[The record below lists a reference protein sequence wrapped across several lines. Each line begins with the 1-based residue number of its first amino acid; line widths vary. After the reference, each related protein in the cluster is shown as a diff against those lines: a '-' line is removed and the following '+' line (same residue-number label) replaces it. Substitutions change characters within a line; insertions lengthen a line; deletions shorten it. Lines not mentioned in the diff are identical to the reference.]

1 MAPNRND
8 IQEHPP
14 VVTPLIH
21 LGLGFDDLLLP
32 ALVHAGFETK
42 DMILVAR
49 TDGNLPWVRRHA
61 PDATLVRLPYTEA
74 RTANVVTGLSQHGAL
89 RRAADGVGL
98 SVLDLL
104 VSERAVRRN
113 RVDTAMNF
121 LNLAAE
127 RIEEAVAGRG
137 PVLAL
142 SEHTVVSELLTSGLV
157 THHGGR
163 ALWPRPLRHPAGR
176 FGLWGAPKGITLWH
190 REVEDPQAEAEALE
204 ALRTW
209 RDRPNRAFDSAATLR
224 VEGPRELFRLAS
236 DRVRELAV
244 ERGHN
249 LQLPRP
255 VDYARL
261 AWLNPLQARLNL
273 RSHARR
279 TWDPV
284 PERYVFMPL
293 HVQPES
299 SVDVMGQEWRDQ
311 PYTARVLADAL
322 AEHGIRLAV
331 KEHAHFA
338 WRRDP
343 DFWPPFDAHPNIAS
357 VDPTSDSGA
366 LAAGA
371 EFTVT
376 ATGTVGLECGLRG
389 QRVVSGAPMP
399 WTELGNVAQ
408 LDHPDDLTE
417 FVARRA
423 WEDLEA
429 DPERIEHWFAHEYAR
444 HSWPGVVLDPPR
456 FPEVLE
462 PANIRQVGAALA
474 EVVTSMQGRG
484 VV

>member
-1 MAPNRND
+1 M
-8 IQEHPP
+8 
-14 VVTPLIH
+14 VTPLIH

-32 ALVHAGFETK
+32 ALVHAGFDTR
-42 DMILVAR
+42 DLILVAR
-49 TDGNLPWVRRHA
+49 TDGNLPWVRKHA
-61 PDATLVRLPYTEA
+61 PDATVVRLPYREA
-74 RTANVVTGLSQHGAL
+74 RSANVVTGLAQHAAL
-89 RRAADGVGL
+89 QRAAQGVDL

-113 RVDTAMNF
+113 RVDAAMNF
-121 LNLAAE
+121 LNLASE

-137 PVLAL
+137 PILAL

-157 THHGGR
+157 TYHGGR

-176 FGLWGAPKGITLWH
+176 FGFWGAPKGITLWH
-190 REVEDPQAEAEALE
+190 REVEDPGAEAFAREALT
-204 ALRTW
+204 AW
-209 RDRPNRAFDSAATLR
+209 RDRPKRAFDSSSTLS
-224 VEGPRELFRLAS
+224 VEGPRELYRLAS
-236 DRVRELAV
+236 DRVRELSV
-244 ERGHN
+244 DKGRN

-255 VDYARL
+255 TDYARL
-261 AWLNPLQARLNL
+261 AWLNPVKARLNL
-273 RSHARR
+273 RQHAQR

-322 AEHGIRLAV
+322 AEHGITLAV
-331 KEHAHFA
+331 KEHAHFM

-343 DFWPPFDAHPNIAS
+343 DFWPPFDAHPNIVA
-357 VDPTSDSGA
+357 VDPTADSA
-366 LAAGA
+366 QLAAGA

-399 WTELGNVAQ
+399 WTELGNVG
-408 LDHPDDLTE
+408 LVPDPNDLPA
-417 FVARRA
+417 FVHERRWLELHEDPARID
-423 WEDLEA
+423 E
-429 DPERIEHWFAHEYAR
+429 WFVHDYAR
-444 HSWPGVVLDPPR
+444 HSWPGIVLDPPR

-462 PANIRQVGAALA
+462 PDNIRQVGAALA
-474 EVVTSMQGRG
+474 EVVTSMERTGA
-484 VV
+484 

>member
-1 MAPNRND
+1 M
-8 IQEHPP
+8 
-14 VVTPLIH
+14 VTPLIH

-32 ALVHAGFETK
+32 ALVQAGFETK
-42 DMILVAR
+42 DLILVAR
-49 TDGNLPWVRRHA
+49 TDGNLAWVRRHA
-61 PDATLVRLPYTEA
+61 PGATVVRLPYAEA
-74 RTANVVTGLSQHGAL
+74 RGANVVTGLAQHGSL

-104 VSERAVRRN
+104 VSERSVRRN

-127 RIEEAVAGRG
+127 RIEEAVRDRG

-163 ALWPRPLRHPAGR
+163 ALWPRPLRHPSGR
-176 FGLWGAPKGITLWH
+176 FGLWGAPKGITLWR
-190 REVEDPQAEAEALE
+190 REVEDPAAEAEALD
-204 ALRTW
+204 ALRSW

-224 VEGPRELFRLAS
+224 VEGPRELLRLAS
-236 DRVRELAV
+236 DRVRELSL
-244 ERGHN
+244 ERGRN

-255 VDYARL
+255 LDYTRL
-261 AWLNPLQARLNL
+261 AWLNPAKARLNM

-279 TWDPV
+279 QWDPV
-284 PERYVFMPL
+284 PARYVFMPL

-322 AEHGIRLAV
+322 AEHGIRLVV

-343 DFWPPFDAHPNIAS
+343 DFWPPFDQHPNIVS
-357 VDPTSDSGA
+357 VDPGSDSGA

-389 QRVVSGAPMP
+389 QRVVSGAAMP
-399 WTELGNVAQ
+399 WTVLGNVAQ
-408 LDHPDDLTE
+408 LDHPDDLVE
-417 FVARRA
+417 FVHDRR
-423 WEDLEA
+423 WLDLHESS
-429 DPERIEHWFAHEYAR
+429 ERIEHWFAHDYAR

-456 FPEVLE
+456 FPEVLA
-462 PANIRQVGAALA
+462 PQNIAQVGQAFA
-474 EVVTSMQGRG
+474 EVATSMETSAR
-484 VV
+484 